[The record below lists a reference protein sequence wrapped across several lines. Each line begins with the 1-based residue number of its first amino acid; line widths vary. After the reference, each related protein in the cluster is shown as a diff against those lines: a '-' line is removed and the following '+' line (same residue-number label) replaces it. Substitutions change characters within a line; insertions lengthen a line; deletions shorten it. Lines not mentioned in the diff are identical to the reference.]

1 LKNSFCL
8 FFVLIFS
15 FSFSQ
20 DRKILNINRFDSPP
34 KIDGIIDD
42 FQWEGLVPASDFE
55 RWMPTNG
62 SKEKKGYENYI
73 YMGYDDNAIYI
84 AAKFNHPNPDLIPK
98 EISQR
103 DDIWEINAET
113 FLLSINTNDDNTN
126 DQGFQV
132 TSSGTQG
139 DSYTSGEFSDDDW
152 NFDTVFESKVVI
164 DENGWN
170 VEMKIPYSAL
180 RFPSSKIQSWGIQ
193 FSRRIVEFGELYTW
207 NFVDQKTSNFRESF
221 GLLKGLKNIS
231 PPIRLFLYPYAQSSV
246 DLNMNS
252 KPLIGYSA
260 GLDLKYGINNS
271 FTLDA
276 TLIPDFGQVAFD
288 EKELNLSPFE
298 QQFDENRAFFTEGSS
313 LFKKA
318 DSQGYRGGSFFY
330 SRRIGDEISFDE
342 EDILNA
348 NEKILS
354 YDRKA
359 DLLNSIKLTGTTNSG
374 LSIGFINSITDNAY
388 ASIENSLTGEIRK
401 EKIAPATNFNVLSL
415 NQQVLNDYSTI
426 SFLNANV
433 YRIGEG
439 FNNSN
444 NSAFVFN
451 LFDDKRKFNI
461 KGNVYQSNSPVFS
474 ETKGFR
480 GALDFDKLTG
490 NLRYGF
496 GWRGVDANYYQN
508 DLGYYNSRNDQRIYG
523 KVSYM
528 TFNPTDLYE
537 KLQAYLYVS
546 ESSRFYPKIKK
557 SIGWRLGGEIISP
570 KLEEI
575 KLVIDYDSKNKNF
588 EEPRSENSFINEP
601 AKYEFQLQFKSDT
614 RKKIQY
620 SLGMEHSYAVEE
632 LFDEKK
638 NNIEINSGIGFRLS
652 NNFNLDYEIKNE
664 INYDDVGYVYK
675 ENENIYFGKRDVK
688 ALENNLTLNYNF
700 DSYKSLNLRF
710 RQFWSSAKYDDS
722 FFLLNSK
729 GERVVSDKSIIDND
743 PNTNF
748 NLWNLDL
755 SYNWEFLPGSKLIL
769 LYRNN
774 IFNENNLSGI
784 SYYSS
789 TKELF
794 RKPIDHQV
802 SIRINYFLDYNL
814 IKRKKKRI

>member
-1 LKNSFCL
+1 MKNSFCL

-15 FSFSQ
+15 FTFSQ

-34 KIDGIIDD
+34 KIDGILNDANWKTLI
-42 FQWEGLVPASDFE
+42 PATKFE
-55 RWMPTNG
+55 RWMPNNG
-62 SKEKKGYENYI
+62 SSEKDGYEHFVYI
-73 YMGYDDNAIYI
+73 GYDDNAIYV
-84 AAKFNHPNPDLIPK
+84 AGKFNNPNPIPV
-98 EISQR
+98 EFSQR

-113 FLLSINTNDDNTN
+113 FFISINSYDDNIN
-126 DQGFQV
+126 EQSFQV
-132 TSSGTQG
+132 TSAGTLG
-139 DSYTSGEFSDDDW
+139 DSYTSGEMSDEDW
-152 NFDTVFESKVVI
+152 DFDTVFESKVSI
-164 DENGWN
+164 GNKSWSM
-170 VEMKIPYSAL
+170 EMRIPYSAL
-180 RFPSSKIQSWGIQ
+180 RFPSKKIQKWGIN
-193 FSRRIVEFGELYTW
+193 FGRKIAESGEVYTW
-207 NFVDQKTSNFRESF
+207 NFVDQKNANYGESMGITSEI
-221 GLLKGLKNIS
+221 KDIS
-231 PPIRLFLYPYAQSSV
+231 PPIRLFFYPYAQSSI
-246 DLNMNS
+246 DFKKGSSPLN
-252 KPLIGYSA
+252 GYSA
-260 GLDLKYGINNS
+260 GMDLKYGINNS

-276 TLIPDFGQVAFD
+276 TLIPDFGQVTFD
-288 EKELNLSPFE
+288 DKELNLSPFE

-318 DSQGYRGGSFFY
+318 DRISFRGGSFFY

-359 DLLNSIKLTGTTNSG
+359 DLLNSIKLTGTTSSG

-388 ASIENSLTGEIRK
+388 ASIENSLTGKIRK

-415 NQQVLNDYSTI
+415 NQQVLNEYSTI

-439 FNNSN
+439 FDNSN

-461 KGNVYQSNSPVFS
+461 KGNVNQSNSPVFS

-480 GALDFDKLTG
+480 GALAFDKLTG
-490 NLRYGF
+490 SLRYGF

-508 DLGYYNSRNDQRIYG
+508 DLGYYNNRNDQSIYA

-537 KLQAYLYVS
+537 KLQAYLYVF

-557 SIGWRLGGEIISP
+557 SSGWRLGGEIISP

-588 EEPRSENSFINEP
+588 EEPRSKNSFINEP
-601 AKYEFQLQFKSDT
+601 AKYEFQLQYKSDT

-638 NNIEINSGIGFRLS
+638 NDIEINSGIGFRLS

-688 ALENNLTLNYNF
+688 ALENNLILNYNF

-722 FFLLNSK
+722 FFLINSK

-755 SYNWEFLPGSKLIL
+755 SYNWEFLPGSKLTL

-794 RKPIDHQV
+794 QKPIDHQV